1 MSTIKTKT
9 FSSGKAAV
17 SNARSLAAKGEI
29 SRSDLRRVEA
39 QVKSGSSNPADRRN
53 ANTR

>member
-1 MSTIKTKT
+1 MSTLKTKT

-29 SRSDLRRVEA
+29 SKSDLRRVESS
-39 QVKSGSSNPADRRN
+39 VKSGSKSGGKKR
-53 ANTR
+53 